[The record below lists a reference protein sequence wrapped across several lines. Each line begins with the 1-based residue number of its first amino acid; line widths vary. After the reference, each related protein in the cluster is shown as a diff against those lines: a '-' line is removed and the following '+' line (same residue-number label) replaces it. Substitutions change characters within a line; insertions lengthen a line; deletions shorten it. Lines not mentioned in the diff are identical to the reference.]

1 MTINDPLTDTT
12 AHRPSTE
19 PHGTDVHSTDA
30 PSDEAQELADEILQ
44 GMAGWRA
51 AAAAEGFAGL
61 LGRSLSMTH
70 VHVMFT
76 LHKHGSMRMSE
87 LASALDMSLAN
98 ATGIVTR
105 MEERGLA
112 QRERDVDDRRVVNVT
127 LSADGRQMLEDMNQR
142 RRQFFAFLLS
152 RLSVDELTQLR
163 NGMRAMF
170 RVASHAMERHR
181 SESAGEPDR
190 E

>member
-1 MTINDPLTDTT
+1 LNINDRLTYNDHEA
-12 AHRPSTE
+12 AHAA
-19 PHGTDVHSTDA
+19 DA
-30 PSDEAQELADEILQ
+30 RELAEEILR

-51 AAAAEGFAGL
+51 AAASEGFAGL

-87 LASALDMSLAN
+87 LASALDVSLAN

-112 QRERDVDDRRVVNVT
+112 ERSRDADDRRVVNVT
-127 LSADGRQMLEDMNQR
+127 LTDEGRQLLEDMDR
-142 RRQFFAFLLS
+142 RRRDFFTFLLS
-152 RLSVDELTQLR
+152 RLSVEELTGLR

-170 RVASHAMERHR
+170 RSASEAMARHETERAEAR
-181 SESAGEPDR
+181 SQGEQGN

>member
-1 MTINDPLTDTT
+1 MTINDRLTVNG
-12 AHRPSTE
+12 AHAENAR
-19 PHGTDVHSTDA
+19 D
-30 PSDEAQELADEILQ
+30 LADEILR

-51 AAAAEGFAGL
+51 AAASEGFSSL
-61 LGRSLSMTH
+61 LGRSLSMSH

-87 LASALDMSLAN
+87 LSSALDISLAN

-105 MEERGLA
+105 MEERGLL
-112 QRERDVDDRRVVNVT
+112 ERTRDAGDRRVVNVT
-127 LSADGRQMLEDMNQR
+127 LTADGRQMLDDMNQR
-142 RRQFFAFLLS
+142 RREFFTSLLS

-170 RVASHAMERHR
+170 RASGEAMARHAANR
-181 SESAGEPDR
+181 SDQKDDMHE
-190 E
+190 

>member
-1 MTINDPLTDTT
+1 LTINDRLTDNDEQQA
-12 AHRPSTE
+12 AHKA
-19 PHGTDVHSTDA
+19 DA
-30 PSDEAQELADEILQ
+30 RELAEEILR

-51 AAAAEGFAGL
+51 AAASEGFAGL

-87 LASALDMSLAN
+87 LASALDVSLAN

-112 QRERDVDDRRVVNVT
+112 ERSRDANDRRVVNVT
-127 LSADGRQMLEDMNQR
+127 LTGEGRQLLEDMDR
-142 RRQFFAFLLS
+142 RRREFFTLLLS
-152 RLSVDELTQLR
+152 RLTVDELTGLR

-170 RVASHAMERHR
+170 RSASGAMARHEGDR
-181 SESAGEPDR
+181 STASESNEEDR
-190 E
+190 HE

>member
-1 MTINDPLTDTT
+1 MPTPPRILHDVLTINDHLTNEGAD
-12 AHRPSTE
+12 AHAAVAR
-19 PHGTDVHSTDA
+19 
-30 PSDEAQELADEILQ
+30 ELADEILQ

-51 AAAAEGFAGL
+51 AAASEGFSAL
-61 LGRSLSMTH
+61 LGHSLSMTN

-76 LHKHGSMRMSE
+76 LHKHGSMRMSD

-98 ATGIVTR
+98 ATGVVTR

-112 QRERDVDDRRVVNVT
+112 KRERDVDDRRVVNVAIT
-127 LSADGRQMLEDMNQR
+127 DEGRRMLDDMNER
-142 RRQFFAFLLS
+142 RRQFFSSLLG

-170 RVASHAMERHR
+170 RVATDAIERHR
-181 SESAGEPDR
+181 TESAEEPNR

>member
-1 MTINDPLTDTT
+1 MTINDSLTDSGRKSHE
-12 AHRPSTE
+12 A
-19 PHGTDVHSTDA
+19 D
-30 PSDEAQELADEILQ
+30 AQELADEILQ
-44 GMAGWRA
+44 AMAGWRA
-51 AAAAEGFAGL
+51 AAASEGFAGL
-61 LGRSLSMTH
+61 LGRSLSMSH
-70 VHVMFT
+70 VHVMFA

-105 MEERGLA
+105 MEERDLVK
-112 QRERDVDDRRVVNVT
+112 RERDVADRRVVNVT
-127 LSADGRQMLEDMNQR
+127 LTDEGRQMLDDMNQR
-142 RRQFFAFLLS
+142 RRQWFAFLLS

-170 RVASHAMERHR
+170 RAANESMERHR
-181 SESAGEPDR
+181 AETGEEPIR